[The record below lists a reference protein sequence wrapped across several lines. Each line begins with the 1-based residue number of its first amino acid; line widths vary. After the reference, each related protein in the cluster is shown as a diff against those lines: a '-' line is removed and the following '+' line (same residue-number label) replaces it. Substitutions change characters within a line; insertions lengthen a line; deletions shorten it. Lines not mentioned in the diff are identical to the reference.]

1 MKTKFQHIWLF
12 ILFIALS
19 GSIADETKKNIYIVP
34 IQDTIDLGIPAFVN
48 RAINAAE
55 KNSAE
60 LIIFEINTFG
70 GRVDAATQIKDA
82 IYGTSIETVAFIHRR
97 PNSDDEYAGG
107 GRAISAGSLIALS
120 CNQIYM
126 TEGATIG
133 ATSVVDMSGSKQ
145 SEKSQSY
152 MREEMAATAEK
163 AGKNPDIARGM
174 VDEELSFEFLVI
186 NGDSL
191 KVDDI
196 EGRKEGKLITLTT
209 ELALK
214 YGIAD
219 GKSESVEEIISGL
232 GIENYNIITLNENW
246 SENLVRFLTDPTIS
260 SLLTTFGTI
269 GIISELYS
277 AGWGIGGTIGVICLT
292 LALGAGYLTKLASSL
307 DLLIIMAG
315 LLLLVV
321 EFIAIPGFGL
331 FGIAGIVVLFYGLYL
346 LLIPDMPGVYPDGPD
361 VYSEAL
367 DGFSWGIVGG
377 IICLIM
383 VINLILKS
391 KFLEKFITISSNKS
405 NLKKN
410 YKKRGKV

>member
-1 MKTKFQHIWLF
+1 MKTKFKHIWLF
-12 ILFIALS
+12 ILFLTLGS
-19 GSIADETKKNIYIVP
+19 SIAEESKKNIYVVP

-48 RAINAAE
+48 RAISAAE

-60 LIIFEINTFG
+60 LIIFDIDTFG

-82 IYGTSIETVAFIHRR
+82 ISATDITTIAFINR
-97 PNSDDEYAGG
+97 
-107 GRAISAGSLIALS
+107 RAISAGSLISLS
-120 CNQIYM
+120 CDQIYM
-126 TEGATIG
+126 TDGGTIG

-163 AGKNPDIARGM
+163 AGKNTDIARGM

-214 YGIAD
+214 YNIAD
-219 GKSESVEEIISGL
+219 GKSESVEELLSDL
-232 GIENYNIITLNENW
+232 GIENYNIITLSENW
-246 SENLVRFLTDPTIS
+246 SEDLVRFLTDPTIS

-277 AGWGIGGTIGVICLT
+277 AGWGIGGTIGIVCLT
-292 LALGAGYLTKLASSL
+292 LALGASYLTQLASSM
-307 DLLIIMAG
+307 DLLIIFSG

-321 EFIAIPGFGL
+321 EFIAIPGFGF
-331 FGIAGIVVLFYGLYL
+331 FGIAGIGVLFYGLYL
-346 LLIPDMPGVYPDGPD
+346 LLIPDVPVSDEI
-361 VYSEAL
+361 YSQAL

-377 IICLIM
+377 IIALIM
-383 VINLILKS
+383 VINLLLKS
-391 KFLEKFITISSNKS
+391 KFLERFITIDSNTS
-405 NLKKN
+405 NLKNN
-410 YKKRGKV
+410 YKKRGKM

>member
-1 MKTKFQHIWLF
+1 MKTKFKHIWLF
-12 ILFIALS
+12 ILFLTLGS
-19 GSIADETKKNIYIVP
+19 SIAEETKKNIYVVP

-48 RAINAAE
+48 RAISAAE

-60 LIIFEINTFG
+60 LIIFDIDTFG

-82 IYGTSIETVAFIHRR
+82 ISATDITTIAFINR
-97 PNSDDEYAGG
+97 
-107 GRAISAGSLIALS
+107 RAISAGSLISLS
-120 CNQIYM
+120 CDQIYM
-126 TEGATIG
+126 TDGGTIG

-163 AGKNPDIARGM
+163 AGKNTDIARGM

-214 YGIAD
+214 YNIAD
-219 GKSESVEEIISGL
+219 GKSESVEELLSDL
-232 GIENYNIITLNENW
+232 GIENYNIITLSENW
-246 SENLVRFLTDPTIS
+246 SEDLVRFLTDPTIS

-277 AGWGIGGTIGVICLT
+277 AGWGIGGTIGIVCLT
-292 LALGAGYLTKLASSL
+292 LALGASYLTQLASSM
-307 DLLIIMAG
+307 DLLIIFSG

-321 EFIAIPGFGL
+321 EFIAIPGFGF
-331 FGIAGIVVLFYGLYL
+331 FGIAGIGVLFYGLYL
-346 LLIPDMPGVYPDGPD
+346 LLIPDIPVSDEI
-361 VYSEAL
+361 YSQAL

-377 IICLIM
+377 IIALIM
-383 VINLILKS
+383 VINLLLKS
-391 KFLEKFITISSNKS
+391 KFLERFITTDSNSS

>member
-19 GSIADETKKNIYIVP
+19 GSIAEETKKNIYIVP
-34 IQDTIDLGIPAFVN
+34 IQNTIDLGIPSFVN
-48 RAINAAE
+48 RAIDIA
-55 KNSAE
+55 KSDNSE
-60 LIIFEINTFG
+60 LIIFDIDTFG

-82 IYGTSIETVAFIHRR
+82 ISETEIPTIAFINR
-97 PNSDDEYAGG
+97 
-107 GRAISAGSLIALS
+107 RAISAGSLISLS
-120 CNQIYM
+120 CDKIYM
-126 TEGATIG
+126 TDGATIG
-133 ATSVVDMSGSKQ
+133 ATSVVDMTGSKQ

-191 KVDDI
+191 QIDDI

-219 GKSESVEEIISGL
+219 GKSESVEEIISDL

-246 SENLVRFLTDPTIS
+246 SEDLVRFLTDPTIS

-277 AGWGIGGTIGVICLT
+277 AGWGIGGTIGIVCLT
-292 LALGAGYLTKLASSL
+292 LALGAGYLTQLASSL

-321 EFIAIPGFGL
+321 EFIAIPGFGF
-331 FGIAGIVVLFYGLYL
+331 FGIAGIGVLFYGLYL
-346 LLIPDMPGVYPDGPD
+346 LLIPDIPVSDEI
-361 VYSEAL
+361 YSQAL

-383 VINLILKS
+383 VINLLLKS
-391 KFLEKFITISSNKS
+391 KFLEKFITINSNKS

-410 YKKRGKV
+410 YKKRGKM

>member
-1 MKTKFQHIWLF
+1 MKTKFKHIWLF
-12 ILFIALS
+12 ILFLTLGS
-19 GSIADETKKNIYIVP
+19 SIAEESKKNIYVVP

-48 RAINAAE
+48 RAISAAE

-60 LIIFEINTFG
+60 LIIFDIDTFG

-82 IYGTSIETVAFIHRR
+82 ISATDITTIAFINR
-97 PNSDDEYAGG
+97 
-107 GRAISAGSLIALS
+107 RAISAGSLISLS
-120 CNQIYM
+120 CDQIYM
-126 TEGATIG
+126 TDGGTIG

-163 AGKNPDIARGM
+163 AGKNTDIARGM

-214 YGIAD
+214 YNIAD
-219 GKSESVEEIISGL
+219 GKSESVEELLSDL
-232 GIENYNIITLNENW
+232 GIENYNIITLSENW
-246 SENLVRFLTDPTIS
+246 SEDLVRFLTDPTIS

-277 AGWGIGGTIGVICLT
+277 AGWGIGGTIGIVCLT
-292 LALGAGYLTKLASSL
+292 LALGASYLTQLASSM
-307 DLLIIMAG
+307 DLLIIFSG

-321 EFIAIPGFGL
+321 EFIAIPGFGF
-331 FGIAGIVVLFYGLYL
+331 FGIAGIGVLFYGLYL
-346 LLIPDMPGVYPDGPD
+346 LLIPDVPVSDEI
-361 VYSEAL
+361 YSQAL

-377 IICLIM
+377 IIALIM
-383 VINLILKS
+383 VIYLLLKS
-391 KFLEKFITISSNKS
+391 KFLERFITTDSNTS

-410 YKKRGKV
+410 YKKRGKM

>member
-1 MKTKFQHIWLF
+1 MKTKFQYIWLF

-19 GSIADETKKNIYIVP
+19 GTIAEETKKNIYIIP
-34 IQDTIDLGIPAFVN
+34 IQDTIDLGIPSFVN
-48 RAINAAE
+48 RAIDIAE
-55 KNSAE
+55 SNNSE
-60 LIIFEINTFG
+60 LIIFDIDTFG
-70 GRVDAATQIKDA
+70 GRVDAATQIKD
-82 IYGTSIETVAFIHRR
+82 SISETEIPTIAFINR
-97 PNSDDEYAGG
+97 
-107 GRAISAGSLIALS
+107 RAISAGSLISLS
-120 CNQIYM
+120 CDKIYM
-126 TEGATIG
+126 TDGATIG
-133 ATSVVDMSGSKQ
+133 ATSVVDMTGSKQ

-191 KVDDI
+191 QVDDI

-214 YGIAD
+214 YGIAN
-219 GKSESVEEIISGL
+219 GKSESIEEILSNL

-246 SENLVRFLTDPTIS
+246 SEDMVRFLTDPTIS

-277 AGWGIGGTIGVICLT
+277 AGWGIGGTIGVVCLT

-307 DLLIIMAG
+307 DLLIIMSG

-321 EFIAIPGFGL
+321 EFIAIPGFGF
-331 FGIAGIVVLFYGLYL
+331 FGIAGIGVLFYGLYL
-346 LLIPDMPGVYPDGPD
+346 LLIPDIPVSDEI
-361 VYSEAL
+361 YSQAL

-383 VINLILKS
+383 VINLLLKS
-391 KFLEKFITISSNKS
+391 KFLEKFITVNSNKS
-405 NLKKN
+405 SLKKN

>member
-1 MKTKFQHIWLF
+1 MKTKFQYICLF

-19 GSIADETKKNIYIVP
+19 DTIAEETKKNIYIIP
-34 IQDTIDLGIPAFVN
+34 IQDTIDLGIPSFVN
-48 RAINAAE
+48 RAIDIAE
-55 KNSAE
+55 SNNSE
-60 LIIFEINTFG
+60 LIIFDIDTFG
-70 GRVDAATQIKDA
+70 GRVDAATQIKD
-82 IYGTSIETVAFIHRR
+82 SISETEIPTIAFINR
-97 PNSDDEYAGG
+97 
-107 GRAISAGSLIALS
+107 RAISAGSLISLS
-120 CNQIYM
+120 CDKIYM
-126 TEGATIG
+126 TDGATIG
-133 ATSVVDMSGSKQ
+133 ATSVVDMTGSKQ

-191 KVDDI
+191 QVDDI

-214 YGIAD
+214 YGIAN
-219 GKSESVEEIISGL
+219 GKSESIEEIISNL

-246 SENLVRFLTDPTIS
+246 SEDMVRFLTDPTIS

-277 AGWGIGGTIGVICLT
+277 AGWGIGGTIGVVCLT

-307 DLLIIMAG
+307 DLLIIMSG

-321 EFIAIPGFGL
+321 EFIAIPGFGF
-331 FGIAGIVVLFYGLYL
+331 FGIAGIGVLFYGLYL
-346 LLIPDMPGVYPDGPD
+346 LLIPDIPVSDEI
-361 VYSEAL
+361 YSQAL

-383 VINLILKS
+383 VINLLLKS
-391 KFLEKFITISSNKS
+391 KFLEKFITVNSNKS
-405 NLKKN
+405 SLKKN

>member
-1 MKTKFQHIWLF
+1 MKTKFKHIWLF
-12 ILFIALS
+12 ILFLTLGS
-19 GSIADETKKNIYIVP
+19 SIAEETKKNIYVIP

-48 RAINAAE
+48 RAISAAE

-60 LIIFEINTFG
+60 LIIFDIDTFG

-82 IYGTSIETVAFIHRR
+82 ISATDITTIAFINR
-97 PNSDDEYAGG
+97 
-107 GRAISAGSLIALS
+107 RAISAGSLISLS
-120 CNQIYM
+120 CDQIYM
-126 TEGATIG
+126 TDGGTIG

-163 AGKNPDIARGM
+163 SGKNTDIARGM

-214 YGIAD
+214 YNIAD
-219 GKSESVEEIISGL
+219 GKSESVEELLSDL
-232 GIENYNIITLNENW
+232 GIENYNIIALSENW
-246 SENLVRFLTDPTIS
+246 SEDLVRFLTDPTIS

-277 AGWGIGGTIGVICLT
+277 AGWGIGGTIGIICLT
-292 LALGAGYLTKLASSL
+292 LALGASYLTQLASSM
-307 DLLIIMAG
+307 DLLIIFSG

-321 EFIAIPGFGL
+321 EFIAIPGFGF
-331 FGIAGIVVLFYGLYL
+331 FGIAGIGVLFYGLYL
-346 LLIPDMPGVYPDGPD
+346 LLIPDIPVSDEI
-361 VYSEAL
+361 YSQAL

-377 IICLIM
+377 IIALIM
-383 VINLILKS
+383 VINLLLKS
-391 KFLEKFITISSNKS
+391 KFLERFITTDSNAS

>member
-1 MKTKFQHIWLF
+1 MKTKFKHIWLF
-12 ILFIALS
+12 ILFLTLGS
-19 GSIADETKKNIYIVP
+19 SIAEETKKNIYVVP

-48 RAINAAE
+48 RAISAAE

-60 LIIFEINTFG
+60 LIIFDIDTFG

-82 IYGTSIETVAFIHRR
+82 ISATDITTIAFINR
-97 PNSDDEYAGG
+97 
-107 GRAISAGSLIALS
+107 RAISAGSLISLS
-120 CNQIYM
+120 CDQIYM
-126 TEGATIG
+126 TDGGTIG

-163 AGKNPDIARGM
+163 AGKNTDIARGM

-214 YGIAD
+214 YNIAD
-219 GKSESVEEIISGL
+219 GKSESVEELLSDL
-232 GIENYNIITLNENW
+232 GIENYNIITLSENW
-246 SENLVRFLTDPTIS
+246 SEDLVRFLTDPTIS

-277 AGWGIGGTIGVICLT
+277 AGWGIGGTIGIVCLT
-292 LALGAGYLTKLASSL
+292 LALGASYLTQLASSM
-307 DLLIIMAG
+307 DLLIIFSG

-321 EFIAIPGFGL
+321 EFIAIPGFGF
-331 FGIAGIVVLFYGLYL
+331 FGIAGIGVLFYGLYL
-346 LLIPDMPGVYPDGPD
+346 LLIPDIPVSDEI
-361 VYSEAL
+361 YSQAL

-377 IICLIM
+377 IIALIM
-383 VINLILKS
+383 VINLLLKS
-391 KFLEKFITISSNKS
+391 KFLEKFITTDSNVS

>member
-1 MKTKFQHIWLF
+1 MKTKLKHIWLF
-12 ILFIALS
+12 ILFLTL
-19 GSIADETKKNIYIVP
+19 GNSIAEETKKNIYVVP

-48 RAINAAE
+48 RAISAAE

-60 LIIFEINTFG
+60 LIIFDIDTFG

-82 IYGTSIETVAFIHRR
+82 ISATDITTIAFINR
-97 PNSDDEYAGG
+97 
-107 GRAISAGSLIALS
+107 RAISAGSLISLS
-120 CNQIYM
+120 CDQIYM
-126 TEGATIG
+126 TDGGTIG

-163 AGKNPDIARGM
+163 AGKNTDIARGM

-214 YGIAD
+214 YNIAD
-219 GKSESVEEIISGL
+219 GKSESVEELLSDL
-232 GIENYNIITLNENW
+232 GIENYNIITLSENW
-246 SENLVRFLTDPTIS
+246 SEDLVRFLTDPTIS

-277 AGWGIGGTIGVICLT
+277 AGWGIGGTIGIVCLT
-292 LALGAGYLTKLASSL
+292 LALGASYLTQLASSM
-307 DLLIIMAG
+307 DLLIIFSG

-321 EFIAIPGFGL
+321 EFIAIPGFGF
-331 FGIAGIVVLFYGLYL
+331 FGIAGIGVLFYGLYL
-346 LLIPDMPGVYPDGPD
+346 LLIPDVPVSDEI
-361 VYSEAL
+361 YSQAL

-377 IICLIM
+377 IIALIM
-383 VINLILKS
+383 VINLLLKS
-391 KFLEKFITISSNKS
+391 KFLERFITTDSNTS

-410 YKKRGKV
+410 YKKRGKM

>member
-1 MKTKFQHIWLF
+1 MKTKFKHIWLF
-12 ILFIALS
+12 ILFLTLGS
-19 GSIADETKKNIYIVP
+19 SIAEESKKNIYVVP

-48 RAINAAE
+48 RAISAAE

-60 LIIFEINTFG
+60 LIIFDIDTFG

-82 IYGTSIETVAFIHRR
+82 ISATDITTIAFINR
-97 PNSDDEYAGG
+97 
-107 GRAISAGSLIALS
+107 RAISAGSLISLS
-120 CNQIYM
+120 CDQIYM
-126 TEGATIG
+126 TDGGTIG

-163 AGKNPDIARGM
+163 AGKNTDIARGM

-214 YGIAD
+214 YNIAD
-219 GKSESVEEIISGL
+219 GKSESVEELLSNI
-232 GIENYNIITLNENW
+232 GIENYNIITLSENW
-246 SENLVRFLTDPTIS
+246 SEDLVRFLTDPTIS

-277 AGWGIGGTIGVICLT
+277 AGWGIGGTIGIVCLT
-292 LALGAGYLTKLASSL
+292 LALGASYLTQLASSM
-307 DLLIIMAG
+307 DLLIIFSG

-321 EFIAIPGFGL
+321 EFIAIPGFGF
-331 FGIAGIVVLFYGLYL
+331 FGIAGIGVLFYGLYL
-346 LLIPDMPGVYPDGPD
+346 LLIPDVPVSDEI
-361 VYSEAL
+361 YSHAL

-377 IICLIM
+377 VIALIM
-383 VINLILKS
+383 VINLLLKS
-391 KFLEKFITISSNKS
+391 KFLERFITTDSNTS
-405 NLKKN
+405 NLKNN
-410 YKKRGKV
+410 YKKRGKM

>member
-1 MKTKFQHIWLF
+1 MKTKFKHIWLF
-12 ILFIALS
+12 ILFLTLGS
-19 GSIADETKKNIYIVP
+19 SIADETKKNIYVVP

-48 RAINAAE
+48 RAISAAE

-60 LIIFEINTFG
+60 LIIFDIDTFG

-82 IYGTSIETVAFIHRR
+82 ISATDITTIAFINR
-97 PNSDDEYAGG
+97 
-107 GRAISAGSLIALS
+107 RAISAGSLISLS
-120 CNQIYM
+120 CDQIYM
-126 TEGATIG
+126 TDGGTIG

-163 AGKNPDIARGM
+163 AGKNTDIARGM

-214 YGIAD
+214 YNIAD
-219 GKSESVEEIISGL
+219 GKSESVEELLSDL
-232 GIENYNIITLNENW
+232 GIENYNIITLSENW
-246 SENLVRFLTDPTIS
+246 SEDLVRFLTDPTIS

-277 AGWGIGGTIGVICLT
+277 AGWGIGGTIGIVCLT
-292 LALGAGYLTKLASSL
+292 LALGASYLTQLASSM
-307 DLLIIMAG
+307 DLLIIFSG

-321 EFIAIPGFGL
+321 AFIAIPGFGF
-331 FGIAGIVVLFYGLYL
+331 FGIAGIGVLFYGLYL
-346 LLIPDMPGVYPDGPD
+346 LLIPDIPVSDEI
-361 VYSEAL
+361 YSQAL

-377 IICLIM
+377 IIALIM
-383 VINLILKS
+383 VINLLLKS
-391 KFLEKFITISSNKS
+391 KFLERFITTDSNSS

>member
-1 MKTKFQHIWLF
+1 MKTKFKHIWLF
-12 ILFIALS
+12 ILFLTLGS
-19 GSIADETKKNIYIVP
+19 SIAEESKKNIYVVP

-48 RAINAAE
+48 RAISAAE

-60 LIIFEINTFG
+60 LIIFDIDTFG

-82 IYGTSIETVAFIHRR
+82 ISATDITTIAFINR
-97 PNSDDEYAGG
+97 
-107 GRAISAGSLIALS
+107 RAISAGSLISLS
-120 CNQIYM
+120 CDQIYM
-126 TEGATIG
+126 TDGGTIG

-163 AGKNPDIARGM
+163 AGKNTDIARGM

-214 YGIAD
+214 YNIAD
-219 GKSESVEEIISGL
+219 GKSESVEELLSNL
-232 GIENYNIITLNENW
+232 GIENYNIITLSENW
-246 SENLVRFLTDPTIS
+246 SEDLVRFLTDPTIS

-277 AGWGIGGTIGVICLT
+277 AGWGIGGTIGIVCLT
-292 LALGAGYLTKLASSL
+292 LALGASYLTQLASSM
-307 DLLIIMAG
+307 DLLIIFSG

-321 EFIAIPGFGL
+321 EFIAIPGFGF
-331 FGIAGIVVLFYGLYL
+331 FGIAGIGVLFYGLYL
-346 LLIPDMPGVYPDGPD
+346 LLIPDVPVSDEI
-361 VYSEAL
+361 YSQAL

-377 IICLIM
+377 VIALIM
-383 VINLILKS
+383 VINLLLKS
-391 KFLEKFITISSNKS
+391 KFLERFITTDSNTS
-405 NLKKN
+405 NLKNN
-410 YKKRGKV
+410 YKKRGKM